1 MNFIDKHKNRVRES
15 ALQNP
20 LKAYFLGG
28 FETLPAKSKRQV
40 FAYLEALR
48 NKQRKN

>member
-1 MNFIDKHKNRVRES
+1 MDFVDKHKNRIRES
-15 ALQNP
+15 ALRNP

-48 NKQRKN
+48 NKKRKN

>member
-1 MNFIDKHKNRVRES
+1 MDFVDKHKNRVRES
-15 ALQNP
+15 ALRNP

-40 FAYLEALR
+40 FAYLQALR
-48 NKQRKN
+48 NKSKN